1 MEQYGPFIGGMQPLP
16 QKITQGDCG
25 SSDPLDLPKLISPMF
40 PAYWCMHWVKGVGIG
55 PSDTPFG
62 GVWSS
67 MDHL

>member
-1 MEQYGPFIGGMQPLP
+1 MEQYGPFIGGMQPLH
-16 QKITQGDCG
+16 QKITQGVSG
-25 SSDPLDLPKLISPMF
+25 SSDPLYLPKLISPMF